1 MMVYAS
7 IDTQFI
13 TQSSDL
19 QWGDNGAMMLWV
31 EAMMTFMVAGFVA
44 QGKNNLA
51 PGTVLS
57 LLPGSLA
64 GLVILWIYVNP
75 IPTFV
80 PDDL

>member
-1 MMVYAS
+1 MIVYAS
-7 IDTQFI
+7 IDTQFV

-31 EAMMTFMVAGFVA
+31 EAMKTFMVAGFVS

-51 PGTVLS
+51 PGAVL
-57 LLPGSLA
+57 LLPGLLA
-64 GLVILWIYVNP
+64 GLLVLWIYVNP
-75 IPTFV
+75 IPSFV